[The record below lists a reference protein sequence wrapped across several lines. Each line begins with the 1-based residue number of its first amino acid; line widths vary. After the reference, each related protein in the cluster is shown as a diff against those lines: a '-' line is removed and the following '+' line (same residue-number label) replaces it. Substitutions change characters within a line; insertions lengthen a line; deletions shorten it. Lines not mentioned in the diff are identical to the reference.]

1 MTRAGGMSRAEIEA
15 FLAEPR
21 NAMVG
26 AIRRDGR
33 PQMTPN
39 WFHWDGSR
47 FYVSTTKRRRKFEN
61 FSRDPRVQL
70 VIDDATGFRTVL
82 VDGTVELRDDH
93 EAVFE
98 QFKAIRA
105 KHGRE
110 QDDAAFLAELKR
122 DERVLLIITPNK
134 PLEEWTSWGPGS

>member
-1 MTRAGGMSRAEIEA
+1 MNRAAIEA

-70 VIDDATGFRTVL
+70 AIDDATGFRTVL

-134 PLEEWTSWGPGS
+134 PIDEWTSWGPGS

>member
-1 MTRAGGMSRAEIEA
+1 MTRAGGMSRSAIEA

-70 VIDDATGFRTVL
+70 AIDDATGFRTVL
-82 VDGTVELRDDH
+82 IDGTVELRDDH
-93 EAVFE
+93 ETVFE

-122 DERVLLIITPNK
+122 DERVLLIITPDK
-134 PLEEWTSWGPGS
+134 PIDEWTSWGPGS

>member
-1 MTRAGGMSRAEIEA
+1 MTRAGGMSRAAIEA

-70 VIDDATGFRTVL
+70 AIDDATGFRTVL

-93 EAVFE
+93 ETVFE

-110 QDDAAFLAELKR
+110 QDDEAFLAELRR
-122 DERVLLIITPNK
+122 DERVLLIITPDK
-134 PLEEWTSWGPGS
+134 PIDEWTSWGPGS